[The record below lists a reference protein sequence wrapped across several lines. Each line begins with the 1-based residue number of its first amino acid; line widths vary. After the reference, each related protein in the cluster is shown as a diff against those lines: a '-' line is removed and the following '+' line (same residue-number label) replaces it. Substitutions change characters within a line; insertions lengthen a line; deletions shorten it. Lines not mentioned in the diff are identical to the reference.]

1 MFSFFQVTHTGV
13 SGDRDC
19 RGVVVPAPL
28 ESCLMN
34 CSWCLLYFRSVLNFS
49 SVQCR
54 NCSTKVGPE
63 KKERIKKKESKR
75 VKKKISLCVGEN
87 GGAFSFF
94 SFLKQRRKR
103 PMNSSKPHYFGK
115 WVNAPWPVPPTVCQ
129 LQEQIGL
136 QGLID
141 SCVCACVFARN
152 TVRVR
157 EITTDRNHYKTLKS
171 DK

>member
-34 CSWCLLYFRSVLNFS
+34 CSWCLLYFRSVLHFS

-63 KKERIKKKESKR
+63 KKERIKKK
-75 VKKKISLCVGEN
+75 
-87 GGAFSFF
+87 
-94 SFLKQRRKR
+94 
-103 PMNSSKPHYFGK
+103 
-115 WVNAPWPVPPTVCQ
+115 
-129 LQEQIGL
+129 
-136 QGLID
+136 
-141 SCVCACVFARN
+141 
-152 TVRVR
+152 RVR
-157 EITTDRNHYKTLKS
+157 E
-171 DK
+171 